1 MMEAVRSL
9 GLAARFVTGY
19 LHVPE
24 GRRGE
29 RTGFR
34 TRNRGLQIELTRYSN
49 PSSELRASRRALFLS
64 KCFERVTDKIMAT
77 RGAKCPYAPPSGDG
91 SGSRRPSLRSEPT
104 NIFYP
109 TPYARDSACLRI
121 DLEIARQIVG
131 HSLQLDC
138 GGKHQIYRSI

>member
-64 KCFERVTDKIMAT
+64 KCFERVTDKIMAISE
-77 RGAKCPYAPPSGDG
+77 RNVRMPLRAVMVVGRVAP
-91 SGSRRPSLRSEPT
+91 L
-104 NIFYP
+104 
-109 TPYARDSACLRI
+109 
-121 DLEIARQIVG
+121 
-131 HSLQLDC
+131 
-138 GGKHQIYRSI
+138 